1 MKKLILW
8 LMKFVSDQDKLIIA
22 DRCLKD
28 VQTSKYYAIPNT
40 MAESLMRSIIKS
52 NGNKIVDFI
61 VKD

>member
-1 MKKLILW
+1 
-8 LMKFVSDQDKLIIA
+8 MKFVSDQDKLIIA